1 MSGKCQATYI
11 CGSGKKNTRK
21 KINLEIQSNV
31 LRCFNSGERAVD
43 TIRVLSLT
51 PRLIKNLQNYKQTV
65 HKIDFK
71 GRHFK
76 WHLY

>member
-11 CGSGKKNTRK
+11 CGSGKKNTRT

-43 TIRVLSLT
+43 TITSAQPNT
-51 PRLIKNLQNYKQTV
+51 
-65 HKIDFK
+65 
-71 GRHFK
+71 
-76 WHLY
+76 